1 MIEVSYMEY
10 IRNTVKYTNAVIDR
24 GEQVV
29 VTRGSRRFVLLSDD
43 TVTLIKTALD
53 VAATAIDDR
62 PEEHTVIDSA

>member
-53 VAATAIDDR
+53 VASTAIDDR
-62 PEEHTVIDSA
+62 PEEDAVIDSA